1 MNIHCIYQ
9 GTNFQLSLYSI
20 YLFITIG
27 NFPFMKYYVNCSK
40 CDDVPGCQ
48 VTIFDQVDLV
58 TKLTLPTIETVRYST
73 LKGQVHV

>member
-1 MNIHCIYQ
+1 
-9 GTNFQLSLYSI
+9 
-20 YLFITIG
+20 
-27 NFPFMKYYVNCSK
+27 MKYYVNCSK

-73 LKGQVHV
+73 LKDQVHV